1 MNLQLYAI
9 TDKNAIF
16 FTIFAA
22 RFEKDMTAIR
32 KYTAF
37 LLLIL
42 FSCYYCG
49 ISMFSHT
56 HIVNGASVV
65 HSHLGG
71 GSDHIHSDSQYAIID
86 ILSHFQTECAVS
98 FYTAGTPFYLL
109 SEVFIGYSTPTYLD
123 GVRSAQTLR
132 GPPQL

>member
-1 MNLQLYAI
+1 
-9 TDKNAIF
+9 
-16 FTIFAA
+16 
-22 RFEKDMTAIR
+22 MTAIR

-42 FSCYYCG
+42 FSSYYCG

-71 GSDHIHSDSQYAIID
+71 GDEHIHSDSQYAIID
-86 ILSHFQTECAVS
+86 ILSHFQSEYAVTTD
-98 FYTAGTPFYLL
+98 TAGTPFYLF
-109 SEVFIGYSTPTYLD
+109 SEIITAYIVPFLFD
-123 GVRSAQTLR
+123 GAQSVLFLR
-132 GPPQL
+132 GPPTL

>member
-1 MNLQLYAI
+1 MQPDLR
-9 TDKNAIF
+9 KN
-16 FTIFAA
+16 
-22 RFEKDMTAIR
+22 MTAIR
-32 KYTAF
+32 KHTAL

-42 FSCYYCG
+42 FSCYYGG

-71 GSDHIHSDSQYAIID
+71 GPDHVHSDSQYAIID
-86 ILSHFQTECAVS
+86 ILSHFQTEFATS
-98 FYTAGTPFYLL
+98 FNTTGTAFHLL
-109 SEVFIGYSTPTYLD
+109 SEITAGNYAPSCPE
-123 GVRSAQTLR
+123 GIKSAQTLR